1 MPKKEEIVESN
12 MNSND
17 SESYIDPDWLALKQE
32 YDSAKKHEEDR
43 EKNILEKEK
52 DDFAK
57 MWLAAGLDLKE
68 TLESK
73 CITSAK
79 KRN

>member
-12 MNSND
+12 MNSSN

-32 YDSAKKHEEDR
+32 YDNAKKDEEVR
-43 EKNILEKEK
+43 ERYILEKEK

-68 TLESK
+68 TLESN
-73 CITSAK
+73 CITSVK

>member
-1 MPKKEEIVESN
+1 
-12 MNSND
+12 MNSSN

-32 YDSAKKHEEDR
+32 YDNAKKHE

-57 MWLAAGLDLKE
+57 MWLAAGLETKE
-68 TLESK
+68 TLKSK
-73 CITSAK
+73 CISTK